1 MQMPGHGEK
10 ITRKQD
16 AFLAALLIE
25 PTVYGAALRVGINEA
40 TAYRWLRDL
49 SFSELYREA
58 RRELVTHAICQAQ
71 KATGEAVQTL
81 RDVMADEAAPASARV
96 SASKTLL
103 EFSIKV
109 AAVEDL
115 EARIAALESHKE

>member
-1 MQMPGHGEK
+1 MPGNGEK
-10 ITRKQD
+10 FSRKQE
-16 AFLAALLIE
+16 AFLGALLAE
-25 PTVYGAALRVGINEA
+25 PTIYGAAQKVGINEA
-40 TAYRWLRDL
+40 TAYRWLKDPA
-49 SFSELYREA
+49 FSQMYRA
-58 RRELVTHAICQAQ
+58 AKRQIVDHAIGQAQ
-71 KATGEAVQTL
+71 QATGEAVQTL
-81 RDVMADEAAPASARV
+81 RDVMADDEAPASARV